1 MIPGSGPER
10 LSDAGEVGT
19 SGRTGLGGQ
28 CSSRVLVTMQV
39 HPMHTQT
46 HWSQVPPFPPRL
58 LDSSPSSQ
66 AHSHPALRGH
76 QNALVEGYL
85 VSLLHHHPRR
95 CEAQVDSSQAS

>member
-46 HWSQVPPFPPRL
+46 HWSQVPPFPPAFWTLPHL
-58 LDSSPSSQ
+58 LRPTPTQ
-66 AHSHPALRGH
+66 L
-76 QNALVEGYL
+76 
-85 VSLLHHHPRR
+85 
-95 CEAQVDSSQAS
+95 